1 MFLFLSLP
9 FPSYFCRGFK
19 KKDMSDFSFKHI
31 SLILFLCLSQFIQAQ
46 VILDDQMI
54 PLEESDYHNLQTPY
68 HTTLTFFYN
77 LREDNYDP
85 KVASEAL
92 FLDDEASK
100 NAERL
105 AIKLKQIFD
114 GNGVYVKISE
124 VPNDPNWI
132 DSLYTTQSR
141 YFFDTRRLPLVYL
154 EKINGEWKFSAFTVS
169 QIDEMHKETYPY
181 GTDRLL
187 NILPKMGNEVYLG
200 LHFWQLAGLFL
211 LILSLFVAHKLMTF
225 LLDRGFMYVV
235 SKMGYGYVGEKYLLP
250 VARVTSIYLII
261 VISSLFIRLLQLP
274 IEVVSMVL
282 KLLNAAKPLVITI
295 VFYKIVD
302 IVALYFSKLAEKTE
316 STLDDQLVPLMRKT
330 LKAFVVIVGT
340 LFVLKEGLEIDIV
353 PFLTGLS
360 IGGLAFALAAQ
371 DTIKNFFGSIMIFID
386 KPFQVGD
393 WITSGDVD
401 GTVEEVGFRSTR
413 VRTFRNSLMYIPNG
427 KIADATID
435 NHGLRQY
442 RRFFTTLT
450 ITYDTPPELI
460 EAFVE
465 GLKKIVDHH
474 PDTRK
479 DYYNVYFNNL
489 SAYSQDIMFYIFF
502 EVPTWPQELRCRHE
516 ILVQIIKLANSLGVR
531 FAFPTQ
537 TLHMENF
544 PEKKTLVPGYA
555 AEASA
560 YTAKLQD
567 FVAKELVRRDN

>member
-1 MFLFLSLP
+1 MQHFNIK
-9 FPSYFCRGFK
+9 Y
-19 KKDMSDFSFKHI
+19 I
-31 SLILFLCLSQFIQAQ
+31 LILFFTIFSSSVLAQ
-46 VILDDQMI
+46 VVLDDQMI
-54 PLEESDYHNLQTPY
+54 PIDEEDYHNLQTPY
-68 HTTLTFFYN
+68 HTALTFFLN

-85 KVASEAL
+85 KAAAQAL
-92 FLDDEASK
+92 NLGTDREKD
-100 NAERL
+100 AEKL
-105 AIKLKQIFD
+105 AVQLKQIFD
-114 GNGVYVKISE
+114 GNGVLVKFSE
-124 VPNDPNWI
+124 IPNEPDFLDTVFSN
-132 DSLYTTQSR
+132 QAK
-141 YFFDTRRLPLVYL
+141 YFFDTKKLPLVYL
-154 EKINGEWKFSAFTVS
+154 EKTDNEWKFSAFTVS
-169 QIDEMHKETYPY
+169 QIDEMHRATYPY

-187 NILPKMGNEVYLG
+187 NVLPKMGNQVYLG

-211 LILSLFVAHKLMTF
+211 LILSLFVAHKLITF
-225 LLDRGFMYVV
+225 LLDKVFLYLVA
-235 SKMGYGYVGEKYLLP
+235 KMGYGYVGEKYLLP
-250 VARVTSIYLII
+250 VARVTSIYLI
-261 VISSLFIRLLQLP
+261 VVFSSLFIRLLQLP
-274 IEVVSMVL
+274 VEVVSLVI
-282 KLLNAAKPLVITI
+282 KILNAAKPLVITI

-302 IVALYFSKLAEKTE
+302 IVSLYFAKLAEKTE
-316 STLDDQLVPLMRKT
+316 STLDDQLVPLIRKT

-340 LFVLKEGLEIDIV
+340 LFVLKEGLEVDIV

-413 VRTFRNSLMYIPNG
+413 VRTFRNSVMYIPNG

-465 GLKKIVDHH
+465 GLRKIVENH
-474 PDTRK
+474 PNTRK
-479 DYYNVYFNNL
+479 DLYNVYFNNL
-489 SAYSQDIMFYIFF
+489 SSYSQDIMFYIFF
-502 EVPTWPQELRCRHE
+502 QVPTWQEELRCKQE
-516 ILVQIIKLANSLGVR
+516 VLIQIVKLANALGVR

-544 PEKKTLVPGYA
+544 PEKQSLVPGYPKD
-555 AEASA
+555 EAIYA
-560 YTAKLQD
+560 VKLQD
-567 FVAKELVRRDN
+567 FLLKEIGKKDN

>member
-1 MFLFLSLP
+1 M
-9 FPSYFCRGFK
+9 
-19 KKDMSDFSFKHI
+19 
-31 SLILFLCLSQFIQAQ
+31 
-46 VILDDQMI
+46 
-54 PLEESDYHNLQTPY
+54 
-68 HTTLTFFYN
+68 
-77 LREDNYDP
+77 
-85 KVASEAL
+85 
-92 FLDDEASK
+92 
-100 NAERL
+100 
-105 AIKLKQIFD
+105 
-114 GNGVYVKISE
+114 
-124 VPNDPNWI
+124 
-132 DSLYTTQSR
+132 
-141 YFFDTRRLPLVYL
+141 YL

>member
-1 MFLFLSLP
+1 MPHLKLDFTLFVLTFFISSILS
-9 FPSYFCRGFK
+9 
-19 KKDMSDFSFKHI
+19 
-31 SLILFLCLSQFIQAQ
+31 AQ
-46 VILDDQMI
+46 VILDDQLI
-54 PLEESDYHNLQTPY
+54 PLEESDYQSLSSPY

-85 KVASEAL
+85 KVAAGAL
-92 FLDDEASK
+92 FLEDKDQAK
-100 NAERL
+100 AERL
-105 AIKLKQIFD
+105 AVKLKQIFD

-124 VPNDPNWI
+124 VPNDPNYI
-132 DSLYTTQSR
+132 DSLYTNQAR
-141 YFFDTRRLPLVYL
+141 FFFDTRRLPMVYL

-169 QIDEMHKETYPY
+169 NIDEMHKETYPY

-225 LLDRGFMYVV
+225 LLDRGFLYVIRRL
-235 SKMGYGYVGEKYLLP
+235 GYGYVGEKYLLP
-250 VARVTSIYLII
+250 VARITSIYLII

-282 KLLNAAKPLVITI
+282 KLLNAAKPLVVTI

-302 IVALYFSKLAEKTE
+302 IVALYFARLAQKTE
-316 STLDDQLVPLMRKT
+316 STLDDQLVPLLRKT

-340 LFVLKEGLEIDIV
+340 LFVLKEGLEVDIV

-413 VRTFRNSLMYIPNG
+413 VRTFRNSVMYIPNG

-450 ITYDTPPELI
+450 ITYDTPPQLI
-460 EAFVE
+460 ESFVE
-465 GLKKIVDHH
+465 GLKKIVERH

-502 EVPTWPQELRCRHE
+502 EVPTWPEELRCRHE
-516 ILVQIIKLANSLGVR
+516 ILVQIIKLANTLGVR

-544 PEKKTLVPGYA
+544 PEKNTLVPGYPKDA
-555 AEASA
+555 AVYA
-560 YTAKLQD
+560 AKLQD
-567 FVAKELVRRDN
+567 FMVKELGKKDD

>member
-1 MFLFLSLP
+1 MRQLNLKSTLFLFT
-9 FPSYFCRGFK
+9 FF
-19 KKDMSDFSFKHI
+19 I
-31 SLILFLCLSQFIQAQ
+31 SNLLQAQ
-46 VILDDQMI
+46 VILDDQLI
-54 PLEESDYHNLQTPY
+54 PLEEADFHSLSTPY

-85 KVASEAL
+85 KAAAEAL
-92 FLDDEASK
+92 NLAGQDQAQ
-100 NAERL
+100 AERL
-105 AIKLKQIFD
+105 AVKLKQIFD
-114 GNGVYVKISE
+114 GNGVYVRISE
-124 VPNDPNWI
+124 VPNEPDFI
-132 DSLYTTQSR
+132 DSVYTNQSR
-141 YFFDTRRLPLVYL
+141 FFFDTRRLPLVFL
-154 EKINGEWKFSAFTVS
+154 EKIDGEWKFSAFTVS
-169 QIDEMHKETYPY
+169 KIDEMHKETYPY
-181 GTDRLL
+181 GTDKLL
-187 NILPKMGNEVYLG
+187 NVLPKMGNEVYLG

-211 LILSLFVAHKLMTF
+211 LILSLFLAHKLMTF
-225 LLDRGFMYVV
+225 LLDKGFLYVV
-235 SKMGYGYVGEKYLLP
+235 KRLGYGYVGEKYLLP
-250 VARVTSIYLII
+250 VARITSIYLII
-261 VISSLFIRLLQLP
+261 VISSLFVRLLQLP
-274 IEVVSMVL
+274 IEVVSGTL
-282 KLLNAAKPLVITI
+282 KLLNAAKPFVITI

-302 IVALYFSKLAEKTE
+302 IVALYFAKLAEKTE
-316 STLDDQLVPLMRKT
+316 STLDDQLVPLLRKT

-340 LFVLKEGLEIDIV
+340 LFVLKEGLEVDIV

-413 VRTFRNSLMYIPNG
+413 VRTFRNSVMYIPNG

-450 ITYDTPPELI
+450 ITYDTPPHLV

-465 GLKKIVDHH
+465 GLKQIVANH

-489 SAYSQDIMFYIFF
+489 SSYSQDIMFYIFF
-502 EVPTWPQELRCRHE
+502 EVPTWPEELRCRHE
-516 ILVQIIKLANSLGVR
+516 ILIQIVKLANSLGVR

-537 TLHMENF
+537 TLHMESF
-544 PEKKTLVPGYA
+544 PEKQTLIPIYA
-555 AEASA
+555 EDARA
-560 YTAKLQD
+560 YKAKLQD
-567 FVAKELVRRDN
+567 FMTKELGKKDN

>member
-1 MFLFLSLP
+1 LLLLQVIKEKAMRSFRVKNFILVIFLFLSPNLW
-9 FPSYFCRGFK
+9 
-19 KKDMSDFSFKHI
+19 
-31 SLILFLCLSQFIQAQ
+31 AQ
-46 VILDDQMI
+46 VILDDQLI
-54 PLEESDYHNLQTPY
+54 PLDESDYHNLQSPY

-77 LREDNYDP
+77 LREDVYDP
-85 KVASEAL
+85 SAASEAL
-92 FLDDEASK
+92 FLDADDKK
-100 NAERL
+100 NADRL
-105 AIKLKQIFD
+105 AVKLKQIFD

-124 VPNDPNWI
+124 VPNDPNFI
-132 DSLYTTQSR
+132 DSLYTNQAR
-141 YFFDTRRLPLVYL
+141 FFFDTRRLPMVYL

-169 QIDEMHKETYPY
+169 QIDEMHRETYPY

-211 LILSLFVAHKLMTF
+211 LILSLFIAHKLITF
-225 LLDRGFMYVV
+225 LLDRVFLYTV
-235 SKMGYGYVGEKYLLP
+235 SRMGYGYVGEKYLLP
-250 VARVTSIYLII
+250 VARITSIYLII

-302 IVALYFSKLAEKTE
+302 IVALYFSRLAEKTE

-330 LKAFVVIVGT
+330 LKAFVVILGT
-340 LFVLKEGLEIDIV
+340 LFVLKEGLEVDIV

-413 VRTFRNSLMYIPNG
+413 VRTFRNSVMYIPNG

-450 ITYDTPPELI
+450 VTYDTPPQLI
-460 EAFVE
+460 EAFVN
-465 GLKKIVDHH
+465 GLRKIVENH

-479 DYYNVYFNNL
+479 DYYNIYFNNL

-502 EVPTWPQELRCRHE
+502 EVPNWTEELRCRHE
-516 ILVQIIKLANSLGVR
+516 ILVQTVKLANSLGVR

-544 PEKKTLVPGYA
+544 PEKKTLVPEYA
-555 AEASA
+555 KDAST
-560 YTAKLQD
+560 YTTKLQD
-567 FVAKELVRRDN
+567 FVVKELNKKDN